1 MQQALPVSESIQLY
15 LTGSDSVLQE
25 FQQFASNF
33 QPVADNVQ
41 SVQSVAASVMP
52 VAASVT
58 PVPASIMPDAA
69 SVQSDPSNVHLVKN
83 KEEESACLV
92 SVAGDQIKARFASI
106 DIRLKQA
113 EQARVKLTTA
123 SNEKVA
129 ILKFQC
135 FLATIF
141 LC

>member
-1 MQQALPVSESIQLY
+1 MQQPLPVSESIQLV
-15 LTGSDSVLQE
+15 LPGSDSVQE
-25 FQQFASNF
+25 IQQFANNF
-33 QPVADNVQ
+33 QPVADFVQPVQ
-41 SVQSVAASVMP
+41 SVTASVRPVAAIVMP
-52 VAASVT
+52 VAASV
-58 PVPASIMPDAA
+58 MPDAA

-129 ILKFQC
+129 ILKF
-135 FLATIF
+135 
-141 LC
+141 

>member
-1 MQQALPVSESIQLY
+1 MQQALPVNESIQLV
-15 LTGSDSVLQE
+15 LTGSDSVQE
-25 FQQFASNF
+25 FQQIANNF
-33 QPVADNVQ
+33 QPVADNVLP
-41 SVQSVAASVMP
+41 VQSVTASVMP

-58 PVPASIMPDAA
+58 SVTASIMPDAA
-69 SVQSDPSNVHLVKN
+69 SVHLVKN
-83 KEEESACLV
+83 KEEESACPV
-92 SVAGDQIKARFASI
+92 SVAGDQIKARFASR

-129 ILKFQC
+129 IL
-135 FLATIF
+135 TTF